1 MEFTDHIVPT
11 ETRYTPIKD
20 ASSGN
25 YAFIWD
31 YKGRSICHPRE
42 HSIVG
47 YDPKTGEPA
56 IPWLES
62 SLYQAW
68 QKSGLELRQFLA
80 ETPPYQSPSLTKKT
94 AAELTK
100 AGQVGLD
107 CRYLNFAPQCA
118 GWQELTEQGGSG
130 SFLILWSGLWERT
143 TAKTAARIN
152 KMVDTFAEDI
162 NSSQKSTLATITAF
176 ISNTFWN
183 LTLMT
188 VLMIIA
194 VVLVAVWMA
203 GFVITN

>member
-1 MEFTDHIVPT
+1 LNFG
-11 ETRYTPIKD
+11 
-20 ASSGN
+20 S
-25 YAFIWD
+25 
-31 YKGRSICHPRE
+31 
-42 HSIVG
+42 
-47 YDPKTGEPA
+47 
-56 IPWLES
+56 
-62 SLYQAW
+62 
-68 QKSGLELRQFLA
+68 FLA
-80 ETPPYQSPSLTKKT
+80 ETPPFQSPSLTKKT

-130 SFLILWSGLWERT
+130 SFLILWSGLWKRT
-143 TAKTAARIN
+143 TAAAIPYYTGNYGQHLRGFGYVTIGANVEEFHRPAEKTAARIN

-162 NSSQKSTLATITAF
+162 NNSQKSTLATITTF

-183 LTLMT
+183 LTLVT

-203 GFVITN
+203 GFIITN